1 MTVTLLSGAEPS
13 TSNTDNN
20 VRDMIPVADLEPNA
34 APLVQLMNK
43 LGSKPA
49 RNPKVE
55 WLEDELKPRIAALT
69 ASAAATSGA
78 GVGYTVTPDIF
89 TVGDVV
95 NFPAYGFGALVTA
108 TAAGAITGTTIG
120 TVVSAVSAAEVF
132 LVANANAEGSSLTE
146 IKITQLVTQ
155 FNYCEIV
162 QEPFG
167 VTGTENAT
175 EHYSGDERAR
185 LRKKHGIIHAR
196 QLEQISFFGPAP
208 AIIGANQRISA
219 GLKYYIDS
227 GNVNAYTTMSL
238 AQWEAALRT
247 GFRYGSEEKW
257 AFCSPKGAQAV
268 NGFAANNIR
277 VVNDL
282 AATYGVDVKQYVSAQ
297 GRVNIVMHRD
307 WADSAVYGGYIFLV
321 DMDAVKSRPLRP
333 TRLDAD
339 VQAPDYDGYKDR
351 WFSEYTIAV
360 QHGRK
365 HGLITGL
372 NGANS

>member
-20 VRDMIPVADLEPNA
+20 VRDMLMVADLEPNA
-34 APLVQLMNK
+34 APLVQLMNNM
-43 LGSKPA
+43 GSKPA
-49 RNPKVE
+49 KNPKVE
-55 WLEDELKPRIAALT
+55 WLEDELKPRVTTLA
-69 ASAAATSGA
+69 ASAVTGTTAAVYA
-78 GVGYTVTPDIF
+78 VAADIF
-89 TVGDVV
+89 TVGDVIT
-95 NFPAYGFGALVTA
+95 FPTQGFGLLVTA
-108 TAAGAITGTTIG
+108 TAASAITGSTIG
-120 TVVSAVSAAEVF
+120 TTATAASASEVF
-132 LVANANAEGSSLTE
+132 IVANANAEGSSLTE
-146 IKITQLVTQ
+146 IKITSLVPQ

-162 QEPFG
+162 QDPFG

-175 EHYSGDERAR
+175 EHYSGDERNR
-185 LRKKHGIIHAR
+185 LRKKFGIEHAR
-196 QLEQISFFGPAP
+196 HLEQISFFGPAP
-208 AIIGANQRISA
+208 AIIGTNQRVAA
-219 GLKYYIDS
+219 GIKYYIDS

-277 VVNDL
+277 VVNDR

-321 DMDAVKSRPLRP
+321 DMDAVKARPLRP

-351 WFSEYTIAV
+351 WFSEYSIAV

-365 HGLITGL
+365 FGLITGL
-372 NGANS
+372 TGANA

>member
-20 VRDMIPVADLEPNA
+20 VRDMLMVADLEPNA

-43 LGSKPA
+43 MGSKPA
-49 RNPKVE
+49 KNPKVE
-55 WLEDELKPRIAALT
+55 WLEDELKPRVATIA
-69 ASAAATSGA
+69 ASAASGA
-78 GVGYTVTPDIF
+78 TAYTFSSQDYF
-89 TVGDVV
+89 TVGDVLT
-95 NFPAYGFGALVTA
+95 FPALGFGLLVTA
-108 TAAGAITGTTIG
+108 TAASAITGTAIG
-120 TVVSAVSAAEVF
+120 TSVSAASATEVF
-132 LVANANAEGSSLTE
+132 IVANANAEGSSLTE
-146 IKITQLVTQ
+146 IKITQLVPQ

-162 QEPFG
+162 QDPFG

-175 EHYSGDERAR
+175 EHYSGDERNR
-185 LRKKHGIIHAR
+185 LRKKFGIEHAR
-196 QLEQISFFGPAP
+196 HLEQISFFGPAP
-208 AIIGANQRISA
+208 AIIGTNQRVAA
-219 GLKYYIDS
+219 GIKYYIDS

-277 VVNDL
+277 VVNDR

-321 DMDAVKSRPLRP
+321 DMDAVKARPLRP
-333 TRLDAD
+333 TRLDAN

-351 WFSEYTIAV
+351 WFSEYSIAV

-365 HGLITGL
+365 FGLITGL
-372 NGANS
+372 TGANA

>member
-13 TSNTDNN
+13 TSNVDNN
-20 VRDMIPVADLEPNA
+20 VRDMLPVADLEPNA

-43 LGSKPA
+43 MGSKPA
-49 RNPKVE
+49 KNPKVE
-55 WLEDELKPRIAALT
+55 WLEDELKPRVATIA
-69 ASAAATSGA
+69 ASAASGA
-78 GVGYTVTPDIF
+78 TAYTFSSQDYF
-89 TVGDVV
+89 TVGDVLT
-95 NFPAYGFGALVTA
+95 FPALGFGLLVTA
-108 TAAGAITGTTIG
+108 TAASAITGTAIG
-120 TVVSAVSAAEVF
+120 TSVSAASATEVF
-132 LVANANAEGSSLTE
+132 IVANANAEGSSLTE
-146 IKITQLVTQ
+146 IKITQLVPQ

-162 QEPFG
+162 QDPFG

-175 EHYSGDERAR
+175 EHYSGDERNR
-185 LRKKHGIIHAR
+185 LRKKFGIEHAR
-196 QLEQISFFGPAP
+196 HLEQISFFGPAP
-208 AIIGANQRISA
+208 AIIGTNQRVAA
-219 GLKYYIDS
+219 GIKYYIDS

-277 VVNDL
+277 VVNDR

-321 DMDAVKSRPLRP
+321 DMDAVKARPLRP
-333 TRLDAD
+333 TRLDAN

-351 WFSEYTIAV
+351 WFSEYSIAV

-365 HGLITGL
+365 FGLITGL
-372 NGANS
+372 TGANA